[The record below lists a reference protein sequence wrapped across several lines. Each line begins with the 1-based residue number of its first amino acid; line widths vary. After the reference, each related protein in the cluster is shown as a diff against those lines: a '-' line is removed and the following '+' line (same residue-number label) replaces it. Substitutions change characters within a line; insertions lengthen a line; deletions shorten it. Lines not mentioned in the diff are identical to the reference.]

1 MYRLNT
7 KIRLTMLCLSGF
19 ELYSRWVPLSI
30 QCGPSCPLHSLHS
43 KETVY
48 LNSVR
53 VVVSEIFVALILDFL
68 IFKSCVWDLFYSLK
82 RIDSIW
88 MFLLYPVLNRSTLS
102 HSMYECRDECMT
114 VSSASIMVRVFFLHN
129 WCTLF
134 LQSLSLTFS
143 IFRNR
148 SGLFKRPLTVSGK
161 LLLSNFAQNYS
172 KTR

>member
-1 MYRLNT
+1 
-7 KIRLTMLCLSGF
+7 MLCLSGF
-19 ELYSRWVPLSI
+19 ELYSRWV
-30 QCGPSCPLHSLHS
+30 GPEHSMRPKQPAS
-43 KETVY
+43 FASFERNSAG
-48 LNSVR
+48 NSVR
-53 VVVSEIFVALILDFL
+53 VVVSEIFVALILVIL